1 MSAAQSFLRGPLL
14 SAGILDALR
23 KLDPRVQIRNPVMFV
38 VYVGSLLTT
47 GIGLVAMFDADAG
60 LGSPG
65 FVLSIAAWLWLTVL
79 FANFAEAL
87 AEGRGKAQA
96 AALRSTR
103 RDVQAKKLH
112 DARNSLVFERV
123 SAASLRLGD
132 HFLVS
137 AGEVVPADG
146 E

>member
-1 MSAAQSFLRGPLL
+1 MSTSVTFFSGPLL
-14 SAGILDALR
+14 RTGISDAFR

-47 GIGLVAMFDADAG
+47 IIGVMAAANADAG

-103 RDVQAKKLH
+103 RDVQARKLRTPEDSQH
-112 DARNSLVFERV
+112 FDLTP
-123 SAASLRLGD
+123 AAGLRKGD
-132 HFLVS
+132 HFLVQ
-137 AGEVVPADG
+137 AGDVIPADG
-146 E
+146 